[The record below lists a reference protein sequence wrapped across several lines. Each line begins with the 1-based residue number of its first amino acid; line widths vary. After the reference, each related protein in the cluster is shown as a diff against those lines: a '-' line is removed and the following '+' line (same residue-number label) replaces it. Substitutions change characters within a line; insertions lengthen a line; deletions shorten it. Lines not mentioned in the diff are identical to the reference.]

1 MNKLMPHFCDI
12 IKAKIYFPRQ
22 RKYVPL
28 EEIIMLEG
36 VVNYTILHLRSGRK
50 MLIPRTL
57 KLFEIIL
64 GNYDF
69 LRTHRGFM
77 INCGHLQ
84 SVDSEGITMI
94 LTNNLHASI
103 SRRRKEEVSKRLQF
117 QG

>member
-77 INCGHLQ
+77 INCGHLK

-94 LTNNLHASI
+94 LTDNLHASI
-103 SRRRKEEVSKRLQF
+103 SRRRRDDVNKRLNF
-117 QG
+117 PI

>member
-1 MNKLMPHFCDI
+1 MPHFCDI

-57 KLFEIIL
+57 KLFEIVL

-77 INCGHLQ
+77 INCSHLQ

-103 SRRRKEEVSKRLQF
+103 SRRRRDDVNKRLNF
-117 QG
+117 PT